1 MTLPTIAILASAA
14 LGQAGA
20 KADEKLDFMKG
31 RAAAYRLSKDVDAG
45 RASPLALRDE
55 PAFRLGRQ
63 PADDIL
69 DGAIFFWTDEDGRPE
84 VALQL
89 FLIQNA
95 RETKGLWIHEFISL
109 SRETLSGRVND
120 APTWSPRR
128 PGVEEHA
135 LPDAPKPAAS
145 ATQRL
150 RQMRTIAQE
159 FRVTD
164 KFKEK
169 TWDELR
175 LLPTPVARY
184 GGKAGSKVID
194 GALFAFA
201 TGTDPEAFLFVEAR
215 EGPDGPR
222 WHYALAPM
230 TCFDLKATRAGK
242 EVWDL
247 PFRRETHDTARPY
260 FVLTEAP

>member
-1 MTLPTIAILASAA
+1 MILSTIAILAAA
-14 LGQAGA
+14 LGQAVT
-20 KADEKLDFMKG
+20 KADDKLDYMKG
-31 RAAAYRLSKDVDAG
+31 RAAAYRLVKEGDSGQSV
-45 RASPLALRDE
+45 PLVLRDE

-69 DGAIFFWTDEDGRPE
+69 EGAIFLWVDDDGRPE
-84 VALQL
+84 AALQL

-95 RETKGLWIHEFISL
+95 RESRGLWIHEFISL
-109 SRETLSGRVND
+109 SRGPLSGSLRN
-120 APTWSPRR
+120 AASWSPRT
-128 PGVEEHA
+128 PGVEDHA
-135 LPDAPKPAAS
+135 MPEAPRPAGS

-150 RQMRTIAQE
+150 RQMRSIAQE
-159 FRVTD
+159 FRITD

-175 LLPTPVARY
+175 FLPTPVARY

-201 TGTDPEAFLFVEAR
+201 TGTDPEAFLFVEAI

-247 PFRRETHDTARPY
+247 PFRREAHDPARPY